1 VRQQVEEALDMTHG
15 IGKVLVGFDGSA
27 DAQRALAWG
36 IEEAAGRHAPLHVVI
51 ARGDRLSSYP
61 RPRDWVAAVTA
72 EWVGQAQETLKQA
85 DLPTELVE
93 VIDGSPAEVL
103 VRASDPSTL
112 VVLGSHGY
120 GRISG
125 PYLGSVSQ
133 HVARYAAGPVV
144 VVRPA
149 ANPGSTRIVVGVDG
163 SGGSEDALEFA
174 FERASRSGVSLFVL
188 YGWRSSAALTMGW
201 GGTVPFGATVRVPE
215 NAAEEAASAE
225 LLLAETVAGLSEKYP
240 DVEVYREAIPVP
252 ARALADASQN
262 AAMVVVGSRGRGAFA
277 GLLLGSVSQSVLH
290 HAECPVAIVR

>member
-1 VRQQVEEALDMTHG
+1 MTHG
-15 IGKVLVGFDGSA
+15 IGKVLVAFDGSA
-27 DAQRALAWG
+27 DAHQALAWG
-36 IEEAAGRHAPLHVVI
+36 IEEATGRHAPLHVVI
-51 ARGDRLSSYP
+51 AQGDRLSSYP

-72 EWVGQAQETLKQA
+72 EWVDQAQEILKQA

-163 SGGSEDALEFA
+163 SGGSENALEFA
-174 FERASRSGVSLFVL
+174 FERASRNDVSLFVL

-201 GGTVPFGATVRVPE
+201 GGTVPFGATVSVDV
-215 NAAEEAASAE
+215 AEEAAAAE

-240 DVEVYREAIPVP
+240 DVEVYREAIPLSA

-277 GLLLGSVSQSVLH
+277 GLLLGSVSQAVLH

>member
-1 VRQQVEEALDMTHG
+1 MTPA
-15 IGKVLVGFDGSA
+15 IGTVLVGFDGSA
-27 DAQRALAWG
+27 DAERALAWG
-36 IEEAAGRHAPLHVVI
+36 IEEAAARRAPLRVVI

-61 RPRDWVAAVTA
+61 NPPRDWLAAITA
-72 EWVGQAQETLKQA
+72 EWVDQAQEFLKEA
-85 DLPTELVE
+85 GLSRELVE
-93 VIDGSPAEVL
+93 VIDGSPSEVL

-133 HVARYAAGPVV
+133 HVARHAAGPVV

-149 ANPGSTRIVVGVDG
+149 AHPSSTRIVVGVDG

-174 FERASRSGVSLFVL
+174 FERASRSDASLFVL
-188 YGWRSSAALTMGW
+188 YGWRSSASRSMGW
-201 GGTVPFGATVRVPE
+201 GGTMPFGATVSADVGE
-215 NAAEEAASAE
+215 EVAAAE

-240 DVEVYREAIPVP
+240 DVEVYREAIPVSA
-252 ARALADASQN
+252 ARALADASQS

-290 HAECPVAIVR
+290 HAACPVAIVR

>member
-1 VRQQVEEALDMTHG
+1 MTHG
-15 IGKVLVGFDGSA
+15 IGKVLVAFDGSA
-27 DAQRALAWG
+27 DAHQALAWG

-51 ARGDRLSSYP
+51 AQGDRLSSYP

-72 EWVGQAQETLKQA
+72 EWVDQAQEILKQA

-163 SGGSEDALEFA
+163 SGGSENALEFA
-174 FERASRSGVSLFVL
+174 FERASRNDVSLFVL
-188 YGWRSSAALTMGW
+188 YGWRSSASLTMGW
-201 GGTVPFGATVRVPE
+201 GGTVSDH
-215 NAAEEAASAE
+215 AAEEAAAAE
-225 LLLAETVAGLSEKYP
+225 LLLAETVAGLAEKYP
-240 DVEVYREAIPVP
+240 DVVVYREAIPVP
-252 ARALADASQN
+252 AARALADASQN
-262 AAMVVVGSRGRGAFA
+262 AAMVVVGSRGRGAWA
-277 GLLLGSVSQSVLH
+277 GLLLGSVSQAVLH
-290 HAECPVAIVR
+290 HAECPVAVVR